1 MINLNELTY
10 DRLSKELILQ
20 KVSEYQIFA
29 YYIPE
34 LELNTAICSPIR
46 NDDVP
51 SFSVFY
57 ASGLDKLLF
66 RDFATK
72 EKGDCFVFVSRLFN
86 IDYYQALQRIAYDF
100 GLVKGNLSAEQKKRI
115 LPKHKDFK
123 QTKHVHIG
131 IKRQDFTSRDLK
143 FWRSFGISVDTLNK
157 YNVYSCTHV
166 FINDHIIPIN
176 NSKSP
181 AYAYM
186 EHKDGVYTYKIYQPF
201 NKEQRFIS
209 NVDKSVWQGWT
220 QMPDKGN
227 KLIITKAL
235 KDVMAITEVTGI
247 PAVAMQAETTD
258 PKPHIIDQ
266 LKSRFKK
273 VYLLYDNDFN
283 KEVNWGRKYGH
294 QIATQFNLK
303 QIEIDDKYQ
312 SKDFSDMIKDH
323 GIEEAKA
330 HLINLI
336 TTKKSKIYA

>member
-10 DRLSKELILQ
+10 NTLSRELILS
-20 KVSEYQIFA
+20 KVSDYQIFA
-29 YYIPE
+29 YYIPDME
-34 LELNTAICSPIR
+34 LSTAICSPLR
-46 NDDVP
+46 NDGVP

-72 EKGDCFVFVSRLFN
+72 EKGDCFVFVSKLFS
-86 IDYYQALQRIAYDF
+86 IDYYQALQRVAYDF
-100 GLVKGNLSAEQKKRI
+100 GLVKESLSADQKKKI
-115 LPKHKDFK
+115 LPKHKDYK
-123 QTKHVHIG
+123 KIKHVHIG
-131 IKRQDFTSRDLK
+131 IKHQDFTLK
-143 FWRSFGISVDTLNK
+143 DIRYWKTFGISVDTLAR
-157 YNVYSCTHV
+157 YNVFSCKYI
-166 FINDHIIPIN
+166 FINDSIIAVDN
-176 NSKSP
+176 AKSP
-181 AYAYM
+181 AYAYL
-186 EHKDGVYTYKIYQPF
+186 EHKDGKYTYKIYQPF

-220 QMPDKGN
+220 QLPERGN

-283 KEVNWGRKYGH
+283 KEVNWGRKYGQ
-294 QIATQFNLK
+294 QIATNFNLK

-330 HLINLI
+330 HLTNLI
-336 TTKKSKIYA
+336 TTKKK